1 VIRRALRRTGRNV
14 GTARQSGGHELKER
28 YELDDGVL
36 VVSPAPM
43 VIHQV
48 VLPRLIA
55 ALVTACPAAG
65 GGNRTTPAWR
75 DPGCRR
81 DRL

>member
-1 VIRRALRRTGRNV
+1 MSAPPGRV
-14 GTARQSGGHELKER
+14 DDAPDDGLP

-48 VLPRLIA
+48 VLARLIA

-81 DRL
+81 DRLVLGP

>member
-1 VIRRALRRTGRNV
+1 
-14 GTARQSGGHELKER
+14 
-28 YELDDGVL
+28 
-36 VVSPAPM
+36 M

-81 DRL
+81 DRLVLGP